1 MNDKEKLLCDGA
13 ELMDIALTEFQI
25 QQLLSYHS
33 LISKWNKVYNL
44 SAIRDPLES
53 IKKHFLDS
61 LSIISFIKDEL
72 LLDVGS
78 GAGLPG
84 IVIAIMKPKTKVF
97 VIDSV
102 GKKCRFMQTAKTELA
117 LTNLTVINSRVE
129 DFVPKEPFSQITS
142 RAFAGTNE
150 TINKTQHLLS
160 SDGRYLLMK
169 GDNINEDD
177 INNININIKVHS
189 LKVPF
194 VSDNR
199 SLLEIN
205 I

>member
-1 MNDKEKLLCDGA
+1 MSEIKKLLCEGA
-13 ELMDIALTEFQI
+13 KTMDVSLTDEQVR
-25 QQLLSYHS
+25 QLLDYHA
-33 LISKWNKVYNL
+33 LINKWNKVYNL

-61 LSIISFIKDEL
+61 FSILEFIKPGL

-84 IVIAIMKPKTKVF
+84 IIIAIMKPKTNVF

-102 GKKCRFMQTAKTELA
+102 GKKCRFMQTVKTELG
-117 LTNLTVINSRVE
+117 LENLTVINNRVE
-129 DFVPKEPFSQITS
+129 SFNYPESFSQITS
-142 RAFAGTNE
+142 RAFASAIDTV
-150 TINKTQHLLS
+150 NKTKHLIAN
-160 SDGRYLLMK
+160 DGRYLLMK
-169 GDNINEDD
+169 GDNIALE
-177 INNININIKVHS
+177 NIENMESKVHV

-199 SLLEIN
+199 SLLEIK

>member
-1 MNDKEKLLCDGA
+1 MLCEGA
-13 ELMDIALTEFQI
+13 KTMDVSLTDEQVR
-25 QQLLSYHS
+25 QLLDYHA
-33 LISKWNKVYNL
+33 LINKWNKVYNL

-61 LSIISFIKDEL
+61 FSILEFIKPGL

-84 IVIAIMKPKTKVF
+84 IIIAIMKPKTNVF

-102 GKKCRFMQTAKTELA
+102 GKKCRFMQTVKTELG
-117 LTNLTVINSRVE
+117 LENLTVINNRVE
-129 DFVPKEPFSQITS
+129 SFNYPELFSQITS
-142 RAFAGTNE
+142 RAFASAIDTV
-150 TINKTQHLLS
+150 NKTKHLIAN
-160 SDGRYLLMK
+160 DGRYLLMK
-169 GDNINEDD
+169 GDNIALE
-177 INNININIKVHS
+177 NIENMESKVHV

-199 SLLEIN
+199 SLLEIK

>member
-1 MNDKEKLLCDGA
+1 MSEVKKLLCEGA
-13 ELMDIALTEFQI
+13 KTMDVSLSDEQVRKLLDYHALI
-25 QQLLSYHS
+25 N
-33 LISKWNKVYNL
+33 KWNKVYNL
-44 SAIRDPLES
+44 SAIREPLES

-61 LSIISFIKDEL
+61 FSILDFIQSGL

-84 IVIAIMKPKTKVF
+84 IIIAIMKPKTKVF

-102 GKKCRFMQTAKTELA
+102 GKKCRFMQTVKTELG
-117 LTNLTVINSRVE
+117 LENLTVINDRVE
-129 DFVPKEPFSQITS
+129 SFNYPESFSQITS
-142 RAFAGTNE
+142 RAFASAIDTV
-150 TINKTQHLLS
+150 NKTKHLIS
-160 SDGRYLLMK
+160 NDGRYLLMK
-169 GDNINEDD
+169 GDNIAQE
-177 INNININIKVHS
+177 NIENMKSTVHI

-199 SLLEIN
+199 SLLEIK

>member
-1 MNDKEKLLCDGA
+1 MKKLLCEGA
-13 ELMDIALTEFQI
+13 KTMDVSLNEEQVK
-25 QQLLSYHS
+25 QLLDYHA
-33 LISKWNKVYNL
+33 LIHKWNKVYNL

-61 LSIISFIKDEL
+61 LSILEFTKPGL

-84 IVIAIMKPKTKVF
+84 IIIAIMKPKTNVF

-102 GKKCRFMQTAKTELA
+102 GKKCRFMQTVKTELG
-117 LTNLTVINSRVE
+117 LENLTVINNRVE
-129 DFVPKEPFSQITS
+129 SFNYPELFSQITS
-142 RAFAGTNE
+142 RAFASAIDTL
-150 TINKTQHLLS
+150 NKTKHLIAN
-160 SDGRYLLMK
+160 DGRYLLMK
-169 GDNINEDD
+169 GDNIALE
-177 INNININIKVHS
+177 NIENMESKVHV

-199 SLLEIN
+199 SLLEIK

>member
-1 MNDKEKLLCDGA
+1 MSELERLLCEGA
-13 ELMDIALTEFQI
+13 ELMDISLSDYQVD
-25 QQLLSYHS
+25 QLLAYHK
-33 LISKWNKVYNL
+33 LIEKWNQVYNL
-44 SAIRDPLES
+44 SAIRDPIES

-61 LSIISFIKDEL
+61 LSIVNFIQPGL

-97 VIDSV
+97 TIDSV
-102 GKKCRFMQTAKTELA
+102 GKKCRFMQTVKTELS
-117 LTNLTVINSRVE
+117 LENLTIVNNRVE
-129 DFVPKEPFSQITS
+129 NFNYEEPFQQIVS
-142 RAFAGTNE
+142 RAFSSGVD
-150 TINKTQHLLS
+150 TIEKTRHLIS
-160 SDGRYLLMK
+160 SNGRYLLMK
-169 GDNINEDD
+169 GDNIEQENLQDFSS
-177 INNININIKVHS
+177 IIHS

-194 VSDNR
+194 VSDKR

>member
-1 MNDKEKLLCDGA
+1 VNDKEKLLCDGA

-150 TINKTQHLLS
+150 TINKTQHLVS

-177 INNININIKVHS
+177 INNINIKIHS

>member
-1 MNDKEKLLCDGA
+1 MSEIKKLLCEGA
-13 ELMDIALTEFQI
+13 KTMDVSLTDEQVR
-25 QQLLSYHS
+25 QLLDYHA
-33 LISKWNKVYNL
+33 LINKWNKVYNL

-61 LSIISFIKDEL
+61 FSILEFIKPGL

-84 IVIAIMKPKTKVF
+84 IIIAIMKPKTNVF

-102 GKKCRFMQTAKTELA
+102 GKKCRFMQTVKTELG
-117 LTNLTVINSRVE
+117 LENLTVINNRVE
-129 DFVPKEPFSQITS
+129 SFNYPESFSQITS
-142 RAFAGTNE
+142 RAFASAIDTV
-150 TINKTQHLLS
+150 NKTKHLIANE
-160 SDGRYLLMK
+160 GRYLLMK
-169 GDNINEDD
+169 GDNIALE
-177 INNININIKVHS
+177 NIENMESKVHV

-199 SLLEIN
+199 SLLEIK

>member
-1 MNDKEKLLCDGA
+1 VSEVKKLLCEGA
-13 ELMDIALTEFQI
+13 KTMDVSLSDEQVRKLLDYHALI
-25 QQLLSYHS
+25 N
-33 LISKWNKVYNL
+33 KWNKVYNL
-44 SAIRDPLES
+44 SAIREPLES

-61 LSIISFIKDEL
+61 FSILEFIQSGL

-84 IVIAIMKPKTKVF
+84 IIIAIMKPKTNVF

-102 GKKCRFMQTAKTELA
+102 GKKCRFMQTVKTELG
-117 LTNLTVINSRVE
+117 LENLTVINDRVE
-129 DFVPKEPFSQITS
+129 SFNYPESFSQITS
-142 RAFAGTNE
+142 RAFASAIDTV
-150 TINKTQHLLS
+150 NKTKHLIS
-160 SDGRYLLMK
+160 NDGRYLLMK
-169 GDNINEDD
+169 GDNIAQE
-177 INNININIKVHS
+177 NIENMKSTVHI

-199 SLLEIN
+199 SLLEIK

>member
-1 MNDKEKLLCDGA
+1 MSEIKKLLCEGA
-13 ELMDIALTEFQI
+13 KTMDVSLTDEQVR
-25 QQLLSYHS
+25 QLLDYHA
-33 LISKWNKVYNL
+33 LINKWNKVYNL

-61 LSIISFIKDEL
+61 FSILEFIKPGL

-84 IVIAIMKPKTKVF
+84 IIIAIMKPKTNVF

-102 GKKCRFMQTAKTELA
+102 GKKCRFMQTVKTELG
-117 LTNLTVINSRVE
+117 LENLIVINNRVE
-129 DFVPKEPFSQITS
+129 SFNYPELFSQITS
-142 RAFAGTNE
+142 RAFASAIDTL
-150 TINKTQHLLS
+150 NKTKHLIAN
-160 SDGRYLLMK
+160 DGRYLLMK
-169 GDNINEDD
+169 GDNIALE
-177 INNININIKVHS
+177 NIENMESKVHV

-199 SLLEIN
+199 SLLEIK

>member
-1 MNDKEKLLCDGA
+1 VSEAERILCEGA
-13 ELMDIALTEFQI
+13 ELMSIPISENQV

-33 LISKWNKVYNL
+33 LILKWNKVYNL

-61 LSIISFIKDEL
+61 LSILNFIKPGL

-102 GKKCRFMQTAKTELA
+102 GKKCRFMQTVKTELS
-117 LTNLTVINSRVE
+117 LENLIVINSRVE
-129 DFVPKEPFSQITS
+129 SFESEESFSQITT
-142 RAFAGTNE
+142 RAFADVSK
-150 TINKTQHLLS
+150 TIELTKHLVSNK
-160 SDGRYLLMK
+160 GRYLLMK
-169 GDNINEDD
+169 GDSINKENIENINAQLHLLE
-177 INNININIKVHS
+177 
-189 LKVPF
+189 VPF

-199 SLLEIN
+199 SLLEIH

>member
-1 MNDKEKLLCDGA
+1 MSEIKKLLCEGA
-13 ELMDIALTEFQI
+13 KTMDISLTDEQVR
-25 QQLLSYHS
+25 QLLDYHA
-33 LISKWNKVYNL
+33 LINKWNKVYNL

-61 LSIISFIKDEL
+61 FSILEFIKPGL

-84 IVIAIMKPKTKVF
+84 IIIAIMKPKTNVF

-102 GKKCRFMQTAKTELA
+102 GKKCRFMQTVKTELG
-117 LTNLTVINSRVE
+117 LENLTVINNRVE
-129 DFVPKEPFSQITS
+129 SFNYPELFSQITS
-142 RAFAGTNE
+142 RAFASAIDTV
-150 TINKTQHLLS
+150 NKTKHLIAN
-160 SDGRYLLMK
+160 DGRYLLMK
-169 GDNINEDD
+169 GDNIALE
-177 INNININIKVHS
+177 NIENMESKVHV

-199 SLLEIN
+199 SLLEIK

>member
-1 MNDKEKLLCDGA
+1 MSEIKQLLCEGA
-13 ELMDIALTEFQI
+13 KTMNISLTDEQVR
-25 QQLLSYHS
+25 QLLDYHA
-33 LISKWNKVYNL
+33 LINKWNKVYNL

-61 LSIISFIKDEL
+61 FSILEFIKPGL

-84 IVIAIMKPKTKVF
+84 IIIAIMKPKTNVF

-102 GKKCRFMQTAKTELA
+102 GKKCRFMQTVKTELG
-117 LTNLTVINSRVE
+117 LENLTVINTRVE
-129 DFVPKEPFSQITS
+129 SFNYPESFSQITS
-142 RAFAGTNE
+142 RAFASAIDTV
-150 TINKTQHLLS
+150 NKTKHLIAN
-160 SDGRYLLMK
+160 DGRYLLMK
-169 GDNINEDD
+169 GDNIALE
-177 INNININIKVHS
+177 NIENMESKVHV

-199 SLLEIN
+199 SLLEIK

>member
-1 MNDKEKLLCDGA
+1 MNENERLLCEGA
-13 ELMDIALTEFQI
+13 ELMNIVLSDFQV
-25 QQLLSYHS
+25 QQLLKFHG
-33 LISKWNKVYNL
+33 LIVKWNKVYNL

-61 LSIISFIKDEL
+61 LSILSFIKPGL

-84 IVIAIMKPKTKVF
+84 IIIAIMMPKTSVF

-102 GKKCRFMQTAKTELA
+102 GKKCRFMQTVKTELS
-117 LTNLTVINSRVE
+117 LTNLTVVNSRVE
-129 DFVPKEPFSQITS
+129 LFNYHQSFPQVTS
-142 RAFAGTNE
+142 RAFSDVAT
-150 TINKTQHLLS
+150 TIEKVKHLIAD
-160 SDGRYLLMK
+160 DGRYLMMK
-169 GDNINEDD
+169 GDNINEEMLQKMKS
-177 INNININIKVHS
+177 KVHI

-199 SLLEIN
+199 SLLEIQL
-205 I
+205 

>member
-1 MNDKEKLLCDGA
+1 MSEIKKLLCEGA
-13 ELMDIALTEFQI
+13 KTMNISLTDEQVR
-25 QQLLSYHS
+25 QLLDYHA
-33 LISKWNKVYNL
+33 LINKWNKVYNL

-61 LSIISFIKDEL
+61 FSILEFIKPGL

-84 IVIAIMKPKTKVF
+84 IIIAIMKPKTNVF

-102 GKKCRFMQTAKTELA
+102 GKKCRFMQTVKTELG
-117 LTNLTVINSRVE
+117 LENLTVINNRVE
-129 DFVPKEPFSQITS
+129 SFNYPELFSQITS
-142 RAFAGTNE
+142 RAFASAIDTL
-150 TINKTQHLLS
+150 NKTKHLIAN
-160 SDGRYLLMK
+160 DGRYLLMK
-169 GDNINEDD
+169 GDNIALE
-177 INNININIKVHS
+177 NIENMESKVHV

-199 SLLEIN
+199 SLLEIK

>member
-1 MNDKEKLLCDGA
+1 VSEVKKLLCEGA
-13 ELMDIALTEFQI
+13 KTMDVSLSDEQVRKLLDYHALI
-25 QQLLSYHS
+25 N
-33 LISKWNKVYNL
+33 KWNKVYNL
-44 SAIRDPLES
+44 SAIREPLES

-61 LSIISFIKDEL
+61 FSILDFIQSGL

-84 IVIAIMKPKTKVF
+84 IIIAIMKPKTKVF

-102 GKKCRFMQTAKTELA
+102 GKKCRFMQTVKTELG
-117 LTNLTVINSRVE
+117 LENLTVINDRVE
-129 DFVPKEPFSQITS
+129 SFNYPESFSQITS
-142 RAFAGTNE
+142 RAFASAIDTV
-150 TINKTQHLLS
+150 NKTKHLIS
-160 SDGRYLLMK
+160 NDGRYLLMK
-169 GDNINEDD
+169 GDNIAQE
-177 INNININIKVHS
+177 NIENMKSTVHI

-199 SLLEIN
+199 SLLEIK

>member
-1 MNDKEKLLCDGA
+1 MSEIKKLLCEGA
-13 ELMDIALTEFQI
+13 KTMNISLTDEQVR
-25 QQLLSYHS
+25 QLLDYHA
-33 LISKWNKVYNL
+33 LIKKWNKVYNL

-61 LSIISFIKDEL
+61 FSILEFIKPGL

-84 IVIAIMKPKTKVF
+84 IIIAIMKPKTNVF

-102 GKKCRFMQTAKTELA
+102 GKKCRFMQTVKTELG
-117 LTNLTVINSRVE
+117 LENLTVINNRVE
-129 DFVPKEPFSQITS
+129 SFNYPELFSQITS
-142 RAFAGTNE
+142 RAFASAIDTV
-150 TINKTQHLLS
+150 NKTKHLIAN
-160 SDGRYLLMK
+160 DGRYLLMK
-169 GDNINEDD
+169 GDNIALE
-177 INNININIKVHS
+177 NIENMESKVHI
-189 LKVPF
+189 LQVPF

-199 SLLEIN
+199 SLLEIK

>member
-1 MNDKEKLLCDGA
+1 MSEIKQLLCEGA
-13 ELMDIALTEFQI
+13 KTMDVSLTDEQVR
-25 QQLLSYHS
+25 QLLDYHA
-33 LISKWNKVYNL
+33 LINKWNKVYNL

-61 LSIISFIKDEL
+61 FSILEFIKPGL

-84 IVIAIMKPKTKVF
+84 IIIAIMKPKTNVF

-102 GKKCRFMQTAKTELA
+102 GKKCRFMQTVKTELG
-117 LTNLTVINSRVE
+117 LENLTVINTRVE
-129 DFVPKEPFSQITS
+129 SFNYPELFSQITS
-142 RAFAGTNE
+142 RAFASAIDTV
-150 TINKTQHLLS
+150 NKTKHLIAN
-160 SDGRYLLMK
+160 DGRYLLMK
-169 GDNINEDD
+169 GDNIALE
-177 INNININIKVHS
+177 NIENMESKVHV

-199 SLLEIN
+199 SLLEIK

>member
-1 MNDKEKLLCDGA
+1 MSEIKKLLCEGA
-13 ELMDIALTEFQI
+13 KTMDVSLTNEQVR
-25 QQLLSYHS
+25 QLLDYHA
-33 LISKWNKVYNL
+33 LINKWNKVYNL

-61 LSIISFIKDEL
+61 FSILEFIKPGL

-84 IVIAIMKPKTKVF
+84 IIIAIMKPKTNVF

-102 GKKCRFMQTAKTELA
+102 GKKCRFMQTVKTELG
-117 LTNLTVINSRVE
+117 LENLTVINTRVE
-129 DFVPKEPFSQITS
+129 SFNYPESFSQITS
-142 RAFAGTNE
+142 RAFASAIDTL
-150 TINKTQHLLS
+150 NKTKHLIAN
-160 SDGRYLLMK
+160 DGRYLLMK
-169 GDNINEDD
+169 GDNIALE
-177 INNININIKVHS
+177 NIENMESKVHV

-199 SLLEIN
+199 SLLEIK

>member
-1 MNDKEKLLCDGA
+1 MRAQRQWNVS
-13 ELMDIALTEFQI
+13 LTDEQVR
-25 QQLLSYHS
+25 QLLDYHA
-33 LISKWNKVYNL
+33 LINKWNKVYNL

-61 LSIISFIKDEL
+61 FSILEFIKPGL

-84 IVIAIMKPKTKVF
+84 IIIAIMKPKTNVF

-102 GKKCRFMQTAKTELA
+102 GKKCRFMQTVKTELG
-117 LTNLTVINSRVE
+117 LENLTVINNRVE
-129 DFVPKEPFSQITS
+129 SFNYPESFSQITS
-142 RAFAGTNE
+142 RAFASAIDTV
-150 TINKTQHLLS
+150 NKTKHLIAN
-160 SDGRYLLMK
+160 DGRYLLMK
-169 GDNINEDD
+169 GDNIALE
-177 INNININIKVHS
+177 NIENMESKVHI

-199 SLLEIN
+199 SLLEIK

>member
-1 MNDKEKLLCDGA
+1 VSEIKKLLCEGA
-13 ELMDIALTEFQI
+13 KTMDVSLTDEQVR
-25 QQLLSYHS
+25 QLLDYHA
-33 LISKWNKVYNL
+33 LINKWNKVYNL

-61 LSIISFIKDEL
+61 FSILEFIKPGL

-84 IVIAIMKPKTKVF
+84 IIIAIMKPKTNVF

-102 GKKCRFMQTAKTELA
+102 GKKCRFMQTVKTELG
-117 LTNLTVINSRVE
+117 LENLTVINTRVE
-129 DFVPKEPFSQITS
+129 SFNYPELFSQITS
-142 RAFAGTNE
+142 RAFASAIDTL
-150 TINKTQHLLS
+150 NKTKHLIAN
-160 SDGRYLLMK
+160 DGRYLLMK
-169 GDNINEDD
+169 GDNIALE
-177 INNININIKVHS
+177 NIENMESKVHV

-199 SLLEIN
+199 SLLEIK

>member
-1 MNDKEKLLCDGA
+1 MSEIKKLLCEGA
-13 ELMDIALTEFQI
+13 KTMDVSLTDEQVR
-25 QQLLSYHS
+25 QLLDYHA
-33 LISKWNKVYNL
+33 LINKWNKVYNL

-61 LSIISFIKDEL
+61 FSILEFIKPGL

-84 IVIAIMKPKTKVF
+84 IIIAIMKPKTNVF

-102 GKKCRFMQTAKTELA
+102 GKKCRFMQTVKTELG
-117 LTNLTVINSRVE
+117 LENLRVINNRVE
-129 DFVPKEPFSQITS
+129 SFNYPELFSQITS
-142 RAFAGTNE
+142 RAFASAIDTV
-150 TINKTQHLLS
+150 NKTKHLIAN
-160 SDGRYLLMK
+160 DGRYLLMK
-169 GDNINEDD
+169 GDNIALE
-177 INNININIKVHS
+177 NIENMESKVHV

-199 SLLEIN
+199 SLLEIK

>member
-1 MNDKEKLLCDGA
+1 MLCEGA
-13 ELMDIALTEFQI
+13 KTMDVSLTDEQVR
-25 QQLLSYHS
+25 QLLDYHA
-33 LISKWNKVYNL
+33 LINKWNKVYNL

-61 LSIISFIKDEL
+61 FSILEFIKPGL

-84 IVIAIMKPKTKVF
+84 IIIAIMKPKTNVF

-102 GKKCRFMQTAKTELA
+102 GKKCRFMQTVKTELG
-117 LTNLTVINSRVE
+117 LENLTVINTRVE
-129 DFVPKEPFSQITS
+129 SFNYPKLFSQITS
-142 RAFAGTNE
+142 RAFASAIDTV
-150 TINKTQHLLS
+150 NKTKHLIAN
-160 SDGRYLLMK
+160 DGRYLLMK
-169 GDNINEDD
+169 GDNIALE
-177 INNININIKVHS
+177 NIENMESKVHI
-189 LKVPF
+189 LQVPF

-199 SLLEIN
+199 SLLEIK

>member
-1 MNDKEKLLCDGA
+1 MNENERLLCEGA
-13 ELMDIALTEFQI
+13 ELMNIVLSDFQV
-25 QQLLSYHS
+25 QQLLKFHG
-33 LISKWNKVYNL
+33 LIVKWNKVYNL

-61 LSIISFIKDEL
+61 LSILSFIKPGL

-84 IVIAIMKPKTKVF
+84 IIIAIMMPKTSVF

-102 GKKCRFMQTAKTELA
+102 GKKCRFMQTVKTELS
-117 LTNLTVINSRVE
+117 LTNLTVVNSRVE
-129 DFVPKEPFSQITS
+129 LFNYHQSFPQVTS
-142 RAFAGTNE
+142 RAFSDVAT
-150 TINKTQHLLS
+150 TIEKVKHLIAD
-160 SDGRYLLMK
+160 DGRYLMMK
-169 GDNINEDD
+169 GDNINEEMLKKMKS
-177 INNININIKVHS
+177 KVHI

-199 SLLEIN
+199 SLLEIQL
-205 I
+205 

>member
-1 MNDKEKLLCDGA
+1 MSEVKKLLCEGA
-13 ELMDIALTEFQI
+13 KTMDVSLSNEQVRKLLDYHALI
-25 QQLLSYHS
+25 N
-33 LISKWNKVYNL
+33 KWNKVYNL
-44 SAIRDPLES
+44 SAIREPLES

-61 LSIISFIKDEL
+61 FSILDFIQSGL

-84 IVIAIMKPKTKVF
+84 IIIAIMKPKTNVF

-102 GKKCRFMQTAKTELA
+102 GKKCRFMRTVKTELG
-117 LTNLTVINSRVE
+117 LENLTVINDRVE
-129 DFVPKEPFSQITS
+129 SFNYPESFSQITS
-142 RAFAGTNE
+142 RAFASAIDTV
-150 TINKTQHLLS
+150 NKTKHLIS
-160 SDGRYLLMK
+160 NDGRYLLMK
-169 GDNINEDD
+169 GDNIAQE
-177 INNININIKVHS
+177 NIENMKSTVHI

-199 SLLEIN
+199 SLLEIK

>member
-1 MNDKEKLLCDGA
+1 MSEIKKLLCEGA
-13 ELMDIALTEFQI
+13 KTMNISLTDEQVR
-25 QQLLSYHS
+25 QLLDYHA
-33 LISKWNKVYNL
+33 LINKWNKVYNL

-61 LSIISFIKDEL
+61 FSILEFIKPGL

-84 IVIAIMKPKTKVF
+84 IIIAIMKPKTNVF

-102 GKKCRFMQTAKTELA
+102 GKKCRFMQTVKTELG
-117 LTNLTVINSRVE
+117 LENLTVINNRVE
-129 DFVPKEPFSQITS
+129 SFNYPESFSQITS
-142 RAFAGTNE
+142 RAFASAIDTV
-150 TINKTQHLLS
+150 NKTKHLIANE
-160 SDGRYLLMK
+160 GRYLLMK
-169 GDNINEDD
+169 GDNIALE
-177 INNININIKVHS
+177 NIENMESKVHV

-199 SLLEIN
+199 SLLEIK

>member
-1 MNDKEKLLCDGA
+1 MSEIKKLLCEGA
-13 ELMDIALTEFQI
+13 KTMDVSLTDEQVR
-25 QQLLSYHS
+25 QLLDYHA
-33 LISKWNKVYNL
+33 LINKWNKVYNL

-61 LSIISFIKDEL
+61 FSILEFIKSGL

-84 IVIAIMKPKTKVF
+84 IIIAIMKPKTNVF

-102 GKKCRFMQTAKTELA
+102 GKKCRFMQTVKTELG
-117 LTNLTVINSRVE
+117 LENLTVINTRVE
-129 DFVPKEPFSQITS
+129 SFNYPELFSQITS
-142 RAFAGTNE
+142 RAFASAIDTV
-150 TINKTQHLLS
+150 NKTKHLIAN
-160 SDGRYLLMK
+160 DGRYLLMK
-169 GDNINEDD
+169 GDNIALE
-177 INNININIKVHS
+177 NIENMESKVHV

-199 SLLEIN
+199 SLLEIK